1 MKSILVTGGAGFI
14 GSHLVD
20 KLIDKGHSVRVL
32 DSLVSQVHGPRG
44 ELPSYFNR
52 EAEFVE
58 GDVRNREI
66 VLEALKG
73 MDVVFHLAAAVGVGQ
88 SMYEIQRYV
97 EVNSLGGAVLL
108 DALANESHNIGKAIV
123 ASSMSVYGEGKYNCD
138 ICGPIYPKLRTEEA
152 LSEGQWEMRCPN
164 CSTVVESRPTDEEK
178 PLLPTSIYAI
188 SKRDHEEM
196 FLSVG
201 RAYGLPTVALRFFNV
216 YGPRQAL
223 SNPYTGV
230 AAIFSSRL
238 LNNRPP
244 VIFEDGLQS
253 RDFVHVSDVVQ
264 ACVLAMESPQADYEV
279 FNVGTGRPITV
290 RQVADA
296 LIEKL
301 CPECEMVPE
310 ITGQFR
316 QGDIRHC
323 YADISKIQDY
333 LGYRPQVQ
341 FEEGISELAQWVASQ
356 SAHDGFDDAQREL
369 RDRRLVE

>member
-1 MKSILVTGGAGFI
+1 VKNILVTGGAGFI
-14 GSHLVD
+14 GSHLIDRLVD
-20 KLIDKGHSVRVL
+20 RGHYVRVL
-32 DSLVSQVHGPRG
+32 DNLVSQVHGPQG
-44 ELPSYFNR
+44 ELPPYFNPK
-52 EAEFVE
+52 AEFVK
-58 GDVRNREI
+58 GDVRNREV
-66 VLEALKG
+66 VLEALNG
-73 MDVVFHLAAAVGVGQ
+73 MDAVFHLAATVGVGQ

-108 DALANESHNIGKAIV
+108 DVLANENHNIRKAIV
-123 ASSMSVYGEGKYNCD
+123 ASSMSIYGEGKYNCT
-138 ICGPIYPKLRTEEA
+138 ICGPVYPKLRSDEA

-164 CSTVVESRPTDEEK
+164 CSTVVEPCPTDEDK

-201 RAYGLPTVALRFFNV
+201 RAYEIPTVALRFFNV

-244 VIFEDGLQS
+244 VIFEDGMQS
-253 RDFVHVSDVVQ
+253 RDFVHVGDVVQ
-264 ACVLAMESPQADYEV
+264 ACILAMESREADYEV
-279 FNVGTGRPITV
+279 FNVGTGRPVTV
-290 RQVADA
+290 RQVAEA

-301 CPECEMVPE
+301 RPNREVVPE

-323 YADISKIQDY
+323 YADIGKIQDH

-341 FEEGISELAQWVASQ
+341 FEEGVSELAQWVASQ
-356 SAHDGFDDAQREL
+356 SAYDGFDDAQREL